1 MVVTTIGAT
10 GHGTSRAST
19 LARIG
24 VLHGGSYAFVFAAR
38 VRARAVSSWLSSI
51 VAHDS
56 RAGHGI
62 RRALAGVFVHVLIR
76 AILGL
81 AVGRANSGNLFFS
94 IRAPRRFTLASLG
107 IELVVSVWACFSCC
121 V

>member
-1 MVVTTIGAT
+1 MVVSTISAT
-10 GHGTSRAST
+10 GRGSRAGT

-24 VLHGGSYAFVFAAR
+24 VLHGGRNAFVFSAR

-62 RRALAGVFVHVLIR
+62 RRALAGVGVHVLIR
-76 AILGL
+76 AIHLS
-81 AVGRANSGNLFFS
+81 AVGRASSVNLFAA

-107 IELVVSVWACFSCC
+107 IELLFSVVACFSCC